1 ADSRDGLLP
10 DAAHA
15 DRAQAGRMT
24 SAEEH
29 LKVIRDE
36 LAEER
41 KAEARENARGNDPV
55 IRLEHVNL
63 TFDRPILED
72 VSLEARKG
80 ETLMV
85 AGESGSGKP
94 TSLKLILR
102 LLVPDSGRIIVLGH
116 DVGSLTFQEAL
127 DLRREIGMVFQN
139 AALFD
144 SLTVYENVAYPLR

>member
-1 ADSRDGLLP
+1 
-10 DAAHA
+10 
-15 DRAQAGRMT
+15 MT

-85 AGESGSGKP
+85 AGESGSGKSTIL
-94 TSLKLILR
+94 TSWATKTSNPR
-102 LLVPDSGRIIVLGH
+102 RRRASNR
-116 DVGSLTFQEAL
+116 AL
-127 DLRREIGMVFQN
+127 ANGLSSSTTRMRWG
-139 AALFD
+139 A
-144 SLTVYENVAYPLR
+144 